1 MLAIADASGT
11 PFAIRALWGNDS
23 TAQQNREIDHP
34 MKRPNVAVDAA
45 PRPSRIYVLL
55 AAAWLIAAMAIGGL
69 SLETTAGASG
79 PTTNSGIAQP

>member
-1 MLAIADASGT
+1 
-11 PFAIRALWGNDS
+11 
-23 TAQQNREIDHP
+23 

-69 SLETTAGASG
+69 SLETTAGASA